1 MRDKR
6 SVRSVRSVFGTI
18 GTLACL
24 TAAMFATTAPAQAA
38 APAPASVQAAAAE
51 PPTIF
56 PKPNKIVHVPNAA
69 AITCESGN
77 LCVAAYDATKGD
89 YVVYYLYY
97 CTTYEL
103 SNFVGNGSY
112 RNQQTGGATAR
123 FYGQTGNLLTSVP
136 AGGSSNSYNWNPV
149 WSIRNC

>member
-1 MRDKR
+1 MW
-6 SVRSVRSVFGTI
+6 GTL

-24 TAAMFATTAPAQAA
+24 TAAAFATTAPAQAA
-38 APAPASVQAAAAE
+38 PASAPVSVQAAAAE
-51 PPTIF
+51 PPSVW
-56 PKPNKIVHVPNAA
+56 PKPAKIVHVPNAA

-89 YVVYYLYY
+89 HVVYYLYY

-103 SNFVGNGSY
+103 SNFVGTGSY

-123 FYGQTGNLLTSVP
+123 FYGQSGNLLTSVP
-136 AGGSSNSYNWNPV
+136 AGGSSNAYNWNPV